1 MKKRIL
7 TVLLI
12 LMIFCFHANAG
23 TGIGAQLG
31 VIPPLFNIDAA
42 QTISATIKTDRIPFV
57 FSAKIQLEDKKF
69 SGAGFTS
76 DMWLANPIIG
86 HSIIHFYYGPGLTI
100 LYFPKIDRDDYFQ
113 VAQLFAATRFV
124 TGINCF
130 LTDFSEIYAQAAV
143 EPGVVFHEKDG
154 VKFRIL
160 FPIEAGIRIWF

>member
-1 MKKRIL
+1 
-7 TVLLI
+7 
-12 LMIFCFHANAG
+12 
-23 TGIGAQLG
+23 
-31 VIPPLFNIDAA
+31 
-42 QTISATIKTDRIPFV
+42 
-57 FSAKIQLEDKKF
+57 
-69 SGAGFTS
+69 
-76 DMWLANPIIG
+76 MWLANPIIG

>member
-12 LMIFCFHANAG
+12 LMIFCFHVNAG

-42 QTISATIKTDRIPFV
+42 QTVSATIKTDRIPFV
-57 FSAKIQLEDKKF
+57 FSAKIQLEDKRF

-86 HSIIHFYYGPGLTI
+86 HSIIHFYYGPGLTV